1 MGAARKAMDKTP
13 RTKAIPAIIFI
24 LLAIFVTSVLLI
36 TRKPWFSCG
45 LDVRCNK
52 TFHILKQ
59 FIRAVSSLD
68 S

>member
-13 RTKAIPAIIFI
+13 RTKAIPTIIFV
-24 LLAIFVTSVLLI
+24 LLLI
-36 TRKPWFSCG
+36 TCHLHFLLRRKPWFSCG

-52 TFHILKQ
+52 TFQILKQ
-59 FIRAVSSLD
+59 LIRSVSSLD